1 MSSLPTKL
9 HRNVWV
15 TSLTSFLTD
24 VSSEMIFN
32 LLPLFL
38 ANVLGVRT
46 SAIGLVEGVAES
58 VSSFLK
64 IVSGFVSDLAG
75 ARKWLAVLGYGI
87 SAASK
92 PFLYFASTWKAVL
105 GIRAADRVGKGVRS
119 APRDALLAESVPAGD
134 LGLAF
139 GLHRA
144 FDSGGAFVGVLAAL
158 GVVWSVQKGALAL
171 EPDTFRLLVLVSIV
185 PAFAAVLVLAVG
197 AKEIEIPGRGRKRTS
212 LPQLSLRGLDP
223 SFRRFLL
230 AMLVFTL
237 GNSSD
242 AFLVLRAQER
252 GLSVVGILGMLL
264 GFNLVYTAV
273 AAPAGRLSD
282 FLGRKRVITFGWM
295 FYILLYIG
303 FAFARTAWQVVA
315 LFSLYGSYYGMTEG
329 GARAFV
335 ADLVP
340 DSEKRGT
347 AYGLY
352 HAAVG
357 AAALPASLIAGVLWQ
372 GFGEFSGFGPRAPF
386 VFGAGLALVA
396 TLILTSIRSAPAVL
410 SSPAKKGHP

>member
-1 MSSLPTKL
+1 LSRTRTKL

-15 TSLTSFLTD
+15 TSATSFLTD

-46 SAIGLVEGVAES
+46 GAIGLVEGVAES

-75 ARKWLAVLGYGI
+75 TRKWLAVLGYGV

-92 PFLYFASTWKAVL
+92 PFLYVASSWEAVL
-105 GIRAADRVGKGVRS
+105 GVRAADRMGKGVRS
-119 APRDALLAESVPAGD
+119 APRDALLAESVSASD
-134 LGLAF
+134 RGLAF

-144 FDSGGAFVGVLAAL
+144 FDSGGAFVGVLVAT
-158 GVVWSVQKGALAL
+158 GVVWSVQRGALAL
-171 EPDTFRLLVLVSIV
+171 EPRTFRLLVLASLV
-185 PAFAAVLVLAVG
+185 PSFAAVVVLAIG
-197 AKEIEIPGRGRKRTS
+197 AKEVESRGRERKPAA
-212 LPQLSLRGLDP
+212 LPRLSLRGIDP

-230 AMLVFTL
+230 AMIVFTL

-264 GFNLVYTAV
+264 GFNLVYTLVAV
-273 AAPAGRLSD
+273 PAGRLSD
-282 FLGRKRVITFGWM
+282 SLGRKVVITVGWV
-295 FYILLYIG
+295 FYVLLYAG
-303 FAFARTAWQVVA
+303 FAFAQTAWQVTL
-315 LFSLYGSYYGMTEG
+315 LFALYGLYYGMTEG
-329 GARAFV
+329 GGRAFV
-335 ADLVP
+335 ADLVT
-340 DSEKRGT
+340 DSETLGT

-372 GFGEFSGFGPRAPF
+372 GLGEFPGYGPRAPF
-386 VFGAGLALVA
+386 LFGAGLALVA
-396 TLILTSIRSAPAVL
+396 TLLLASIPGKAAVL
-410 SSPAKKGHP
+410 SSGAKKGHP

>member
-1 MSSLPTKL
+1 LTATRPRL
-9 HRNVWV
+9 HRNVWI
-15 TSLTSFLTD
+15 TSVTSFLTD

-46 SAIGLVEGVAES
+46 GAIGVVEGVAES
-58 VSSFLK
+58 VSSLLK

-92 PFLYFASTWKAVL
+92 PFLYAASSWEAVL
-105 GIRAADRVGKGVRS
+105 GVRAADRIGKGVRS
-119 APRDALLAESVPAGD
+119 APRDALLAESVSAGD
-134 LGLAF
+134 RGLAF

-144 FDSGGAFVGVLAAL
+144 FDSGGAFVGVLVAA
-158 GVVWSVQKGALAL
+158 GVVWSAQRGALSL
-171 EPDTFRLLVLVSIV
+171 ERGTFQVLVLASIV

-197 AKEIEIPGRGRKRTS
+197 AEEVAAPRHPGKRLS
-212 LPQLSLRGLDP
+212 SSRFSLRGLDP

-264 GFNLVYTAV
+264 GFNFVYTLV

-282 FLGRKRVITFGWM
+282 SLGRKSVITAGWIV
-295 FYILLYIG
+295 YGLLYIG
-303 FAFARTAWQVVA
+303 FAFVETAWQVVA
-315 LFSLYGSYYGMTEG
+315 LFSLYGIYYGLTEG
-329 GARAFV
+329 GGRAFV
-335 ADLVP
+335 ADLVH
-340 DSEKRGT
+340 DSEKLGSS
-347 AYGLY
+347 YGLY

-357 AAALPASLIAGVLWQ
+357 TAALPASLLAGVLWQ
-372 GFGEFSGFGPRAPF
+372 GVGSFSGLGPRAPF
-386 VFGAGLALVA
+386 FCGAVLALVA
-396 TLILTSIRSAPAVL
+396 TVLLATIPAPVGVL
-410 SSPAKKGHP
+410 SSKSKKGQP

>member
-1 MSSLPTKL
+1 MSSPPKKL

-15 TSLTSFLTD
+15 TSATSFFTD

-32 LLPLFL
+32 VLPLFL

-46 SAIGLVEGVAES
+46 GAIGLVEGVAES

-64 IVSGFVSDLAG
+64 IVSGFVSDVAG
-75 ARKWLAVLGYGI
+75 TRKWLAVLGYSI

-92 PFLYFASTWKAVL
+92 PFLYVASSWQAVL
-105 GIRAADRVGKGVRS
+105 GIRAADRLGKGVRT
-119 APRDALLAESVPAGD
+119 APRDALLAESVSASD
-134 LGLAF
+134 RGLAF

-144 FDSGGAFVGVLAAL
+144 FDSGGASVGVLAAL

-171 EPDTFRLLVLVSIV
+171 ETGTFRLLVLVSIV
-185 PAFAAVLVLAVG
+185 PAFAAVLVLAIG
-197 AKEIEIPGRGRKRTS
+197 AKEIETPGRGRKRAS
-212 LPQLSLRGLDP
+212 LPQLSLRGLEP

-252 GLSVVGILGMLL
+252 GLSVVGILGMLF
-264 GFNLVYTAV
+264 GFNLIYAAV

-282 FLGRKRVITFGWM
+282 SLGRKRVITAGWV
-295 FYILLYIG
+295 FYSALYVG
-303 FAFARTAWQVVA
+303 FAFAETAWQVVV
-315 LFSLYGSYYGMTEG
+315 LFSLYGIYYGTTEG
-329 GARAFV
+329 GGRAFV

-340 DSEKRGT
+340 DSAKLGT
-347 AYGLY
+347 RYGLY

-357 AAALPASLIAGVLWQ
+357 AAALPASVIAGILWQ
-372 GFGEFSGFGPRAPF
+372 GIGGFSGLGPSAPF
-386 VFGAGLALVA
+386 LFGAGLAILA
-396 TLILTSIRSAPAVL
+396 TLILASIRPPAAVL
-410 SSPAKKGHP
+410 SSSAKKEQP